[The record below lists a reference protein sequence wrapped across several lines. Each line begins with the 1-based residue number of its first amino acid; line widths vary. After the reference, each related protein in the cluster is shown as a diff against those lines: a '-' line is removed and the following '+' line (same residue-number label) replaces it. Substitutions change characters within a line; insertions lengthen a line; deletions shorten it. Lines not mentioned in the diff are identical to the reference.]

1 MATLSHSG
9 LLVLEQLKS
18 GPVEAG
24 DLVSKD
30 GRTNLVDLGLCHY
43 KNGKWGLTPQGSALA
58 MRTVNQFSNQKS

>member
-1 MATLSHSG
+1 MTTLSHSG

-30 GRTNLVDLGLCHY
+30 GRTNLVDLGLCEY
-43 KNGKWGLTPQGSALA
+43 KNGKWGLTRQGAALA
-58 MRTVNQFSNQKS
+58 VRTVNQFGNARS